1 MRSCYRTI
9 TLALASLLPLA
20 SSFAADAK
28 LVKAVS
34 DHFELYT
41 TDNEAAAKAAITHF
55 ETVRGYLLKAFHSDD
70 PFSKPVRIVGFRSPG
85 EYGPYIPRNGDL
97 NGKAFAEAS
106 ADQVTI
112 AMAGLKPADY
122 QFGVRDYVMLLL
134 NRTAPKMPYWLRMGF
149 SELYCTLRMENGQ
162 LMLGSEPYRDF
173 RRTVGT
179 NFDMALLFAL
189 NGGAMANKG
198 SVDFYAP
205 SASVGIGSTT
215 LGSAAKMA
223 SVESDQTV
231 DYPVLL
237 WQLTH
242 MLLFKKEYSSK
253 FGPFVAAVTNGE
265 DSAAA
270 VQRIFDLPLA
280 GLKQDLLFY
289 VKLSSHAVAGLK
301 FQLDK
306 PVTPQV
312 SQLSPGDSA
321 AVLAELKAAK

>member
-1 MRSCYRTI
+1 
-9 TLALASLLPLA
+9 
-20 SSFAADAK
+20 
-28 LVKAVS
+28 
-34 DHFELYT
+34 
-41 TDNEAAAKAAITHF
+41 
-55 ETVRGYLLKAFHSDD
+55 
-70 PFSKPVRIVGFRSPG
+70 
-85 EYGPYIPRNGDL
+85 
-97 NGKAFAEAS
+97 
-106 ADQVTI
+106 
-112 AMAGLKPADY
+112 
-122 QFGVRDYVMLLL
+122 
-134 NRTAPKMPYWLRMGF
+134 
-149 SELYCTLRMENGQ
+149 
-162 LMLGSEPYRDF
+162 
-173 RRTVGT
+173 
-179 NFDMALLFAL
+179 
-189 NGGAMANKG
+189 
-198 SVDFYAP
+198 
-205 SASVGIGSTT
+205 
-215 LGSAAKMA
+215 MA